1 VDDRTL
7 IAAMALQG
15 LLTNGEQPE
24 RGEDPFMTLTYAAA
38 RYADAL
44 IAELHNVPAPSGGPV
59 ASPPG
64 SDSPHGGAGF
74 TEGAA
79 PSTRE
84 GNQSLGSPAG
94 VRASARVRAESE
106 LPRSGAG
113 RFPAAPIGQKNQ
125 ASAHAYPTNGRVN
138 PASPVI
144 SGAASLHA
152 GEDAAAQGAP
162 PGDLALPP
170 SATAGENPAR
180 PVSNKSEAGDR
191 CEKCNAVLVA
201 SNMCVACGHVHG
213 VPEVPEVNRPRC
225 KATTRRGWSC
235 PAFVNNGLEYCYG
248 HSAQRIRELEA
259 VLAGPSREGQ
269 FEKPPPARAEPAR
282 DRSSPGPSPSRK
294 AKPGTPCGGP
304 SCRDSITTWIHDPR
318 TCPLYRGNAFK
329 GAARGCSEEKS

>member
-1 VDDRTL
+1 VDDRL
-7 IAAMALQG
+7 QIAAMCLQG
-15 LLTNGEQPE
+15 MLGNSDGRGYSFDENLRAMPESALL
-24 RGEDPFMTLTYAAA
+24 
-38 RYADAL
+38 YADRL
-44 IAELHNVPAPSGGPV
+44 IALHKVPAPSGGPV

-64 SDSPHGGAGF
+64 SDSPIGGAGF

-94 VRASARVRAESE
+94 VRASALAVRAESE

-113 RFPAAPIGQKNQ
+113 RFPAAPIGQRNK

-138 PASPVI
+138 PASPV

-180 PVSNKSEAGDR
+180 PVS
-191 CEKCNAVLVA
+191 
-201 SNMCVACGHVHG
+201 
-213 VPEVPEVNRPRC
+213 
-225 KATTRRGWSC
+225 
-235 PAFVNNGLEYCYG
+235 
-248 HSAQRIRELEA
+248 
-259 VLAGPSREGQ
+259 
-269 FEKPPPARAEPAR
+269 
-282 DRSSPGPSPSRK
+282 RK

-304 SCRDSITTWIHDPR
+304 SCRDSINMWIHDPR
-318 TCPLYRGNAFK
+318 TCPLYKSNASK
-329 GAARGCSEEKS
+329 GAARGCSEEKR